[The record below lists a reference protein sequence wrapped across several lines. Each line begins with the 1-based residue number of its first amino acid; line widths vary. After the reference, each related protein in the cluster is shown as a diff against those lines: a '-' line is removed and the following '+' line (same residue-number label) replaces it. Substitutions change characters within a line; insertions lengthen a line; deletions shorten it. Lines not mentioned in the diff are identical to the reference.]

1 MTGKTYT
8 KAEVDALIAAE
19 REAALREGKERV
31 RSLSSG
37 NPEGAMGDQALFAAL
52 LELQALIDQPSALDE
67 ALAAA
72 KAEGVREGMAAV
84 DQHTFDAAGGQMVIN
99 YKDFRMTCE
108 RLLPTKQKDKA

>member
-84 DQHTFDAAGGQMVIN
+84 DQHTFETSGGQKVID
-99 YKDFRMTCE
+99 YREFRMTCE
-108 RLLPTKQKDKA
+108 SLLAADEQN